1 LIGAPPGH
9 PVRSASAPNPA
20 QGEARRHLHFA
31 AMLQRLDLK
40 PRARAAGIHLLL
52 SLAIALL
59 AAVLVFGLWYPGDFR
74 LLAGGRDLFILV
86 MSVDVI
92 IGPVLTF
99 AVFNRAK
106 GSRHLRRDLAVI
118 GLLQTAAL
126 AYGLHTV
133 YIVRPVAMVYEVD
146 RFRLINADAVQVA
159 ELQEAPPSYR
169 SLPLTG
175 PWLLGARK
183 PDAGAEHNDALF
195 SGAAGVD
202 VSQRPRFWQ
211 PYDEAKPR
219 ALARSRPLAALI
231 SHYQT
236 RAPDLRRRLA
246 EMHAD
251 EASARFLPALA
262 RGEWVA
268 VMNAGGDV
276 LGYLPVDGF
285 F

>member
-1 LIGAPPGH
+1 MKLP
-9 PVRSASAPNPA
+9 
-20 QGEARRHLHFA
+20 
-31 AMLQRLDLK
+31 DLK
-40 PRARAAGIHLLL
+40 ARAQAAGAHLLI
-52 SLAIALL
+52 SLVVAAL
-59 AAVLVFGLWYPGDFR
+59 AAVLVFGLWYPGAFR
-74 LLAGGRDLFILV
+74 ELAGGRDLFILV

-92 IGPVLTF
+92 IGPLLTF

-106 GSRHLRRDLAVI
+106 GWPHLRRDLIVIAV
-118 GLLQTAAL
+118 LQAAAL

-133 YIVRPVAMVYEVD
+133 YIVRPVAMVFEVD
-146 RFRLINADAVQVA
+146 RFRLVNADSVDVA
-159 ELQEAPPSYR
+159 GLPEALPAYR
-169 SLPLTG
+169 ALPLTG

-183 PDAGAEHNDALF
+183 PEAGAEHNDALF
-195 SGAAGVD
+195 KGAAGVD

-211 PYDEAKPR
+211 PYDDAKSR
-219 ALARSRPLAALI
+219 ALARSRPLADLVG
-231 SHYQT
+231 HYST

-251 EASARFLPALA
+251 ETTGRFLPAMA

-268 VMNAGGDV
+268 ALSASGEV

>member
-1 LIGAPPGH
+1 MKK
-9 PVRSASAPNPA
+9 
-20 QGEARRHLHFA
+20 Q
-31 AMLQRLDLK
+31 DLK
-40 PRARAAGIHLLL
+40 PRARAAGAHLVI
-52 SLAIALL
+52 SLGIAAL

-74 LLAGGRDLFILV
+74 ELAGGRDLFILV

-92 IGPVLTF
+92 IGPLLTF

-106 GSRHLRRDLAVI
+106 DWPHLRRDLAVI

-133 YIVRPVAMVYEVD
+133 YLVRPVAMVYEVD
-146 RFRLINADAVQVA
+146 RFRLINADAVDVS
-159 ELQEAPPSYR
+159 ELPEAPPAYR
-169 SLPLTG
+169 DLPLTG

-195 SGAAGVD
+195 KGAAGVD

-211 PYDEAKPR
+211 PYDDAKAR
-219 ALARSRPLAALI
+219 ALARARPLGALTNHYAA
-231 SHYQT
+231 

-251 EASARFLPALA
+251 EATSRFLPATA

-268 VMNAGGDV
+268 VLSASGAV